1 MPVRLLAALL
11 LGLFSLLPAGCA
23 PQHLGAH
30 QPHSPAATARATTP
44 PESAYTTPSAP
55 AFTFAHGPDGVPAD
69 ASERSCP
76 EEEDTAPGHRALRS
90 PAVPVPSCTLPP
102 VTAPGVDRAQP
113 PADRPAAPV
122 VRAARTPGPRGPLLV
137 TGRWRI

>member
-11 LGLFSLLPAGCA
+11 LGLFSLLPVGCA

-30 QPHSPAATARATTP
+30 QPHSPAATAQATTSP
-44 PESAYTTPSAP
+44 STTPSDSAP
-55 AFTFAHGPDGVPAD
+55 TFTFAPGPGGVPAD
-69 ASERSCP
+69 ASQRSCP
-76 EEEDTAPGHRALRS
+76 EEGDTAPAHRALRS
-90 PAVPVPSCTLPP
+90 PAVPVPSGTLPP
-102 VTAPGVDRAQP
+102 VTTPGVDRAQP